1 MNRRHT
7 TRGGIV
13 LAAALAVTFA
23 IAARAR
29 GETGGFD
36 LLIDRRPV
44 GAGRVTPDSGTH
56 RFSANSMVSLRAD
69 PEPGYQFAYWLGDV
83 SDPKAERTT
92 VVVNESKVVV
102 AVFQAEPRKRLEEQ
116 ARSGGGGGDNL
127 MLTATD
133 LSSPGWSSAGGG
145 RTHTEIIPIIID
157 PIHTPE
163 PATIALLSLGAL
175 LLRRRAR

>member
-145 RTHTEIIPIIID
+145 RTHTEINPIIID

-175 LLRRRAR
+175 VLRRRAR